1 MNSYYDNSSDTRV
14 SAGDSSPTARPTV
27 DAARLWSGGLATALV
42 AGLIGLVGVIVV
54 RVMFDIAAYAPR
66 SAGALGDTTAV
77 ALCVGAALAALLA
90 TGLVQ
95 LLMIATPQPL
105 AYFGWIVGLVT
116 AAAVFLPLLAGLTA
130 ASVAEAVIH
139 LVIGIA
145 IGSLLSGSAAAA
157 QLAAREASGTVRS
170 GQVPPPVGV

>member
-66 SAGALGDTTAV
+66 
-77 ALCVGAALAALLA
+77 